1 MNRLKNILKCFG
13 LGIIYILCS
22 FSVQQLCA
30 ATIWMFTDMV
40 NSTGLLAVANFFGGI
55 LTACCVLIL
64 VFLMGGFPLAE
75 IHHYKQKAGEE
86 K

>member
-1 MNRLKNILKCFG
+1 MKRLKNILKCFG

-30 ATIWMFTDMV
+30 ATIWMFTEMI
-40 NSTGLLAVANFFGGI
+40 NSSGLVAVANFFGGI
-55 LTACCVLIL
+55 LTACCVLII
-64 VFLMGGFPLAE
+64 VFFMGGFPLAE

-86 K
+86 E

>member
-13 LGIIYILCS
+13 IGIIYILCS

-30 ATIWMFTDMV
+30 ATIWMFTAMV
-40 NSTGLLAVANFFGGI
+40 NSSGLVAVTNFFGGI
-55 LTACCVLIL
+55 LTACSVLII

-75 IHHYKQKAGEE
+75 IYRYKQKVGEE
-86 K
+86 E

>member
-30 ATIWMFTDMV
+30 ATIWMFTAMV
-40 NSTGLLAVANFFGGI
+40 NSSGLVAVANFFGGI
-55 LTACCVLIL
+55 LTACSVLII

-75 IHHYKQKAGEE
+75 IYRYKQQAGEE
-86 K
+86 